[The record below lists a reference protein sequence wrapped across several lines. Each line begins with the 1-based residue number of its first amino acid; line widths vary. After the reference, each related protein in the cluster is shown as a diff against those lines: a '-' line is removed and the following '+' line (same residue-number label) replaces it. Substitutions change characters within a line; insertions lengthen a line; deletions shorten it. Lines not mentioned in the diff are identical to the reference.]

1 MQTINE
7 VIVKILSEEDN
18 TPKTVAEVLGVTE
31 ALVSTWKNKD
41 NDFCPRLRL
50 AAKIYK
56 QYGEVV
62 FPYSEEALKFTNDT
76 L

>member
-1 MQTINE
+1 MRTIRD
-7 VIVKILSEEDN
+7 VILDTLSEEN
-18 TPKTVAEVLGVTE
+18 TPKMIAETLGVTE
-31 ALVSTWKNKD
+31 ALVSTWKNKE

-50 AAKIYK
+50 AAKVYK
-56 QYGEVV
+56 YYGEVV